1 MRAVGN
7 RGTDIN
13 RLGTSPKIICQL
25 TPNDT
30 TTLAL
35 LRSNSGN
42 SDDYFEA
49 FRHPALA
56 VNPAKAGHLYV
67 AFTDKGSITD
77 RADVFFTYSTD
88 GGQNWLGTPQ
98 RLNSLDGNPVAN
110 DQWAPVLAVKPD
122 GQQMLAAW
130 FDRRNDSAN
139 SLIDVYGRWGAIASN
154 GTVTW
159 GSQIFRI
166 TSESFPPVYP
176 GTLPANRDP
185 GHYDPVWPPG
195 DVNLRW
201 WYHTADTW
209 WPMEFPPPDDVR
221 TAPAYANWMGEH
233 NGAFGSSTHAF
244 VVWPD
249 GRLRSSRR
257 AYCPDRSQ
265 LDVRMV
271 RVSWPSS

>member
-1 MRAVGN
+1 MKSRVQQQRREGGRPPRAAREPRRAA
-7 RGTDIN
+7 RG
-13 RLGTSPKIICQL
+13 LASG
-25 TPNDT
+25 
-30 TTLAL
+30 TLA
-35 LRSNSGN
+35 R
-42 SDDYFEA
+42 
-49 FRHPALA
+49 
-56 VNPAKAGHLYV
+56 AG
-67 AFTDKGSITD
+67 
-77 RADVFFTYSTD
+77 
-88 GGQNWLGTPQ
+88 GTPTLPKSISSP
-98 RLNSLDGNPVAN
+98 RG
-110 DQWAPVLAVKPD
+110 
-122 GQQMLAAW
+122 
-130 FDRRNDSAN
+130 DRR
-139 SLIDVYGRWGAIASN
+139 AIASN
-154 GTVTW
+154 DTVTW
-159 GSQIFRI
+159 GGQIFRI

-176 GTLPANRDP
+176 GTLAANRDP

>member
-1 MRAVGN
+1 MSRN
-7 RGTDIN
+7 RGPDFFGSVL
-13 RLGTSPKIICQL
+13 RKTS
-25 TPNDT
+25 
-30 TTLAL
+30 
-35 LRSNSGN
+35 RVYGG
-42 SDDYFEA
+42 E
-49 FRHPALA
+49 
-56 VNPAKAGHLYV
+56 KARVWVSQWL
-67 AFTDKGSITD
+67 
-77 RADVFFTYSTD
+77 STD
-88 GGQNWLGTPQ
+88 FE
-98 RLNSLDGNPVAN
+98 RLCS
-110 DQWAPVLAVKPD
+110 
-122 GQQMLAAW
+122 
-130 FDRRNDSAN
+130 
-139 SLIDVYGRWGAIASN
+139 ASN

-159 GSQIFRI
+159 GGQIFRI
-166 TSESFPPVYP
+166 TTESFPTVYP
-176 GTLPANRDP
+176 GTLAANRDP

-249 GRLRSSRR
+249 GRLRSSRS

-271 RVSWPSS
+271 RVSWPSL